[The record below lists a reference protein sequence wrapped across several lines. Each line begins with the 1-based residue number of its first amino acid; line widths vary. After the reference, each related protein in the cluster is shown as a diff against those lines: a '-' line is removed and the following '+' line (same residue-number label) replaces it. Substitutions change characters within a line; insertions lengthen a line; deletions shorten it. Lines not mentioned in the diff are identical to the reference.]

1 MSDDIEDP
9 LEREEQAIVLRYL
22 EQATPAQWHLY
33 AARSNDDGN
42 RYALEWL
49 TDTVETRRPVP
60 EAMYAIVPGSEWVG
74 LDDDAY
80 DEGLPM
86 DVAERIE
93 ALYDDAASRAS
104 SILSTRAKGGHKSRT
119 TGAWTVVQW
128 GH

>member
-33 AARSNDDGN
+33 AARSNYDGN

-86 DVAERIE
+86 DVAERIMRE
-93 ALYDDAASRAS
+93 DRLV
-104 SILSTRAKGGHKSRT
+104 LHKL
-119 TGAWTVVQW
+119 AQ
-128 GH
+128 